1 MDDPSNVATPTPP
14 PRSSFAAT
22 GADGSAP
29 PLHLPDPTCRRE
41 PKRAASHQRREW
53 PSTYIVN
60 MIGIFVDICK
70 HNIVLF
76 INNIIAK

>member
-1 MDDPSNVATPTPP
+1 MSP
-14 PRSSFAAT
+14 
-22 GADGSAP
+22 P
-29 PLHLPDPTCRRE
+29 PLHLPDPALPPPVPIDQLHHSALPDPTCRRE

-60 MIGIFVDICK
+60 MTGIFVDICK
-70 HNIVLF
+70 HNVALF